1 MALAPHGARVTIRR
15 KVNVSMPKESMPCET
30 YPEMTDRILRPVLS
44 RSERV
49 LDLFA
54 GCGGLALGFEAAG
67 FDTIGFEKNPD
78 CCATYNA
85 NLRGRCV
92 EEFLTV
98 NTDLPSAEVV
108 IGGPP
113 CQPFS
118 VGGHQL
124 GLEDSRDGFPAFI
137 SAVERLSPRL
147 WMFENVRGLLYKN
160 RWYLDQVIQRLE
172 RLGYVVDVRLLN
184 ASHYLVPQ
192 NRERIIV
199 VGHKGGYVFPEREAR
214 TITVGEALGGFLFAE
229 PAEGKYLTESMD
241 RYVAKYERASKCIN
255 PRDLDPNKPSRTV
268 TCRNLGGATGDMQR
282 IKLPSGRRRRL
293 TVREGA
299 RLQSFPDRY
308 EFLGSEGSQ
317 FDQVGNAVAP
327 MFSFTLAKSV
337 ASYLDKGQMLNEVA
351 IRECWSPIQGSLELV

>member
-1 MALAPHGARVTIRR
+1 
-15 KVNVSMPKESMPCET
+15 MPNLLTTET
-30 YPEMTDRILRPVLS
+30 YPEMTNRILRPGIS
-44 RSERV
+44 RTERV

-67 FDTIGFEKNPD
+67 FDTLGYEANPD

-85 NLRGRCV
+85 NLHGHCT
-92 EEFLTV
+92 EQFL
-98 NTDLPSAEVV
+98 SASTIFPEAEIV

-137 SAVERLSPRL
+137 AAVEQLHPRL
-147 WMFENVRGLLYKN
+147 WMFENVRGLLYRN
-160 RWYLDQVIQRLE
+160 RWYLDQIVQRLE
-172 RLGYVVDVRLLN
+172 RLGYVVEIKLLN
-184 ASHYLVPQ
+184 AAHYLVPQ

-199 VGHKGGYVFPEREAR
+199 VGHKGGYSFPERKPQ
-214 TITVGEALGGFLFAE
+214 TITVGQALGGFLFAE
-229 PAEGKYLTESMD
+229 PVEGKYLTESMD
-241 RYVAKYERASKCIN
+241 RYVAKYEKASKCIN
-255 PRDLDPNKPSRTV
+255 PRDLNPNKPSRTV

-299 RLQSFPDRY
+299 RLQSFPDWY
-308 EFLGSEGSQ
+308 EFSGSEGSQ

-327 MFSFTLAKSV
+327 MFAYALAQSV
-337 ASYLDKGQMLNEVA
+337 ITYLDSETTMDEEL
-351 IRECWSPIQGSLELV
+351 IRQSWSPIQTSLELV